1 MKKKSFLVMAIAVCC
16 AVNYSCTSDFEDEAV
31 VPAAKRTTAQAW
43 SPEVLQRARE
53 LGIIIVDEDRQ
64 WNNLT
69 DEDVVFYLNLLTEKG
84 DSAFT
89 LAVAPAP
96 KPMGMLR
103 RMSGNMVEDV
113 GSTVHDNTY
122 FKEFEC
128 MENTI
133 RYTVSVSFSWGVQD
147 GKIVNPIGNYG
158 IQFEDTGIWEVSGS
172 SLNLSYTLGSQSI
185 NYNVDGPVYLVEKA
199 PKGDEEPR
207 TQTFWVH
214 VKGTASV

>member
-1 MKKKSFLVMAIAVCC
+1 MKKNSFLVMAIAACC

-31 VPAAKRTTAQAW
+31 VPAAKRTTAQ
-43 SPEVLQRARE
+43 
-53 LGIIIVDEDRQ
+53 
-64 WNNLT
+64 
-69 DEDVVFYLNLLTEKG
+69 FYLNLLTEKG

-89 LAVAPAP
+89 PAVAPAP

>member
-1 MKKKSFLVMAIAVCC
+1 MKKKSFLVMAIAACC

-84 DSAFT
+84 DSA
-89 LAVAPAP
+89 
-96 KPMGMLR
+96 
-103 RMSGNMVEDV
+103 
-113 GSTVHDNTY
+113 TVHDNTY